1 MEANEDTHE
10 EHEREERHENGEY
23 DDFDDEDDEWKS
35 HFLGIANTDKSPYLC
50 TDKVLANCSY
60 KVFV

>member
-35 HFLGIANTDKSPYLC
+35 HFLGFVNTEKSPYLC
-50 TDKVLANCSY
+50 TDIVLANCSY